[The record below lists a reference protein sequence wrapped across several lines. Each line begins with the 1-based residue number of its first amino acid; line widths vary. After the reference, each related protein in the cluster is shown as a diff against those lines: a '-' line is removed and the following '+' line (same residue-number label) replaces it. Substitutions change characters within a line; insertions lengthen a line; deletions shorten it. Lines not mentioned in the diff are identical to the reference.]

1 MSSFLD
7 NTKLPIK
14 VLYPQSDTYVGK
26 TTYLFFCLHVLVFFV
41 FLFFF
46 CCFFFV
52 VFFCLFVFCATN
64 LVLK

>member
-26 TTYLFFCLHVLVFFV
+26 TTYLFFASM

-46 CCFFFV
+46 FLFFFLSYQSGLEMKAL
-52 VFFCLFVFCATN
+52 VF
-64 LVLK
+64 